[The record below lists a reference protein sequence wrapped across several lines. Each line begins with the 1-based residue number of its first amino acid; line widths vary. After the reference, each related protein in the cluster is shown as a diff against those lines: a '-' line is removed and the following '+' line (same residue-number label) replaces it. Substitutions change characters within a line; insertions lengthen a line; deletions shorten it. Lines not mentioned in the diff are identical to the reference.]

1 MFCRYLAALVS
12 GAMLATISSFSGAR
26 QFGAGQTIGL
36 ASPSTDIAAG
46 ATPDLGA
53 ARGICIGTVE
63 ECRKAKLRPGHF
75 DLLVRFELDSA
86 ELTPQARE
94 NLAEVAKALTDQRL
108 ATARF
113 VIEGYT
119 DASGGDAYNLDLSER
134 RARAVTSFLVE
145 NGIASD
151 RVEVVGRGKA
161 DPRSVD
167 PFDPVNRR
175 VEMHIHLQ

>member
-1 MFCRYLAALVS
+1 
-12 GAMLATISSFSGAR
+12 MLATISSSVGAP
-26 QFGAGQTIGL
+26 QFGAGQGIGL
-36 ASPSTDIAAG
+36 PKPPADIIAG
-46 ATPDLGA
+46 DRPDLGA

-63 ECRKAKLRPGHF
+63 ECRRAKLRPGHF
-75 DLLVRFELDSA
+75 DLLVRFALDSA
-86 ELTPQARE
+86 ELTPQARA
-94 NLAEVAKALTDQRL
+94 NLAEVAKALADQKL

-119 DASGGDAYNLDLSER
+119 DASGGDAYNIDLSER

-145 NGIASD
+145 NGIAPD

-161 DPRSVD
+161 DPRSID

-175 VEMHIHLQ
+175 VEMHIRLQ